1 MSSSCLSRLV
11 SHRQFIPSNL
21 AARGKAWTRP
31 RLEGLEER
39 YAPALLQVVGSGG
52 NGTTTF
58 DTFAQAYNA
67 STSPGDVIQIEPSA
81 GDVGSITLGDP
92 RRALTIQGDPNF
104 AIGTNVEAV
113 DDANGVAEQRLIHLW
128 FNGTT
133 SLAGS
138 NLLYDDHLVGVSE
151 QGGGEFLNT
160 ISHCEI
166 AGTVII
172 DGGMLSPTHAHDNS
186 FLHCVFLSGAQ
197 VMIGFNVDSTLI
209 SDTIFEPSPA
219 TRLMPGGALTLENCR
234 IIQTGASD
242 AVAGTAH
249 FIRDDIRSQGGTGI
263 HLTDF
268 PDVDVQGTAFQGNDT
283 AISFMRVFST
293 SNQRISM
300 DAGGGG
306 HSIGG
311 NEFVNIRVG
320 IAVNDSE
327 ATSNLSVSANFD
339 AVGSGVTP
347 VAVAAGN
354 PTVNQGMNLSP
365 GQAFVQGLYHVY
377 LLHTATIDELNGW
390 VGALP
395 SIGRQG
401 VSFAISHSQEAYTR
415 ITDELYS
422 QLLDREADA
431 QGQAAFIQ
439 ALQNGAT
446 EEQVIAAMLSSAEF
460 AARANALVG
469 MPGTDSNLNFV
480 RALYKKIL
488 GRTGVSAAEDN
499 SWLAALPSFGKT
511 AVVTAFLQS
520 QEFRGDYVASLYT
533 AYTALPGASFFG
545 GVPELLCRQNLPS
558 SPEINSWANSSLNML
573 NIAAAISASDE
584 FFMSR

>member
-1 MSSSCLSRLV
+1 
-11 SHRQFIPSNL
+11 
-21 AARGKAWTRP
+21 
-31 RLEGLEER
+31 
-39 YAPALLQVVGSGG
+39 
-52 NGTTTF
+52 
-58 DTFAQAYNA
+58 
-67 STSPGDVIQIEPSA
+67 
-81 GDVGSITLGDP
+81 
-92 RRALTIQGDPNF
+92 
-104 AIGTNVEAV
+104 
-113 DDANGVAEQRLIHLW
+113 
-128 FNGTT
+128 
-133 SLAGS
+133 
-138 NLLYDDHLVGVSE
+138 
-151 QGGGEFLNT
+151 
-160 ISHCEI
+160 
-166 AGTVII
+166 
-172 DGGMLSPTHAHDNS
+172 
-186 FLHCVFLSGAQ
+186 
-197 VMIGFNVDSTLI
+197 
-209 SDTIFEPSPA
+209 
-219 TRLMPGGALTLENCR
+219 
-234 IIQTGASD
+234 
-242 AVAGTAH
+242 
-249 FIRDDIRSQGGTGI
+249 
-263 HLTDF
+263 
-268 PDVDVQGTAFQGNDT
+268 
-283 AISFMRVFST
+283 
-293 SNQRISM
+293 M

-422 QLLDREADA
+422 QLLDRA